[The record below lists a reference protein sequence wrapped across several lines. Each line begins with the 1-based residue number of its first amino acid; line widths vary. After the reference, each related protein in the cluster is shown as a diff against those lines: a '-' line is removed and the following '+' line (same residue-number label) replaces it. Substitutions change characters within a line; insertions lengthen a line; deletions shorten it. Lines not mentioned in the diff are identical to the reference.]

1 MPSVLDRSRQKW
13 YHRRPLLR
21 TAYFT
26 DLQYGSYIA
35 GIFSIVESIFMIT
48 LTVFDVYCLA
58 EASPGSTHYRY
69 FGFSFLFVYS
79 GNQHVRNLLI
89 TVSVISF
96 VISVALLV
104 TSVMMVMALRKLR
117 FLFCTFVSFFMQ
129 KKEAKFR
136 PWLLIM
142 FIFTAWR
149 FFAIIFRSICN
160 DLYYSYHQAVLIIWI
175 LLIAANVFAWLIV
188 YSNYQELTDITKLE
202 DMAKLKLGTL
212 SSLNASRMMRDL
224 IEIMSSRF
232 PAKALRP
239 DSAAVDK
246 LLSFLAYLVEWEVY
260 VAENLRQ
267 AKNEG

>member
-1 MPSVLDRSRQKW
+1 MENNAQER
-13 YHRRPLLR
+13 
-21 TAYFT
+21 
-26 DLQYGSYIA
+26 
-35 GIFSIVESIFMIT
+35 VESIFMIT

-96 VISVALLV
+96 VISIALLV
-104 TSVMMVMALRKLR
+104 TSVMMVMALRK
-117 FLFCTFVSFFMQ
+117 
-129 KKEAKFR
+129 
-136 PWLLIM
+136 
-142 FIFTAWR
+142 
-149 FFAIIFRSICN
+149 

-212 SSLNASRMMRDL
+212 SSLNASRSVSHHSIDSMKNSHSMTPHN
-224 IEIMSSRF
+224 ISFQSTTS
-232 PAKALRP
+232 AKGSLSTA
-239 DSAAVDK
+239 SA
-246 LLSFLAYLVEWEVY
+246 
-260 VAENLRQ
+260 
-267 AKNEG
+267 

>member
-35 GIFSIVESIFMIT
+35 GICSIVESVFMI
-48 LTVFDVYCLA
+48 LLAVFDVYCLA

-96 VISVALLV
+96 VMSVALLI
-104 TSVMMVMALRKLR
+104 TSVMMVMALRKE
-117 FLFCTFVSFFMQ
+117 
-129 KKEAKFR
+129 KEAKFR
-136 PWLLIM
+136 PWLFIM
-142 FIFTAWR
+142 FAFTAWR

-175 LLIAANVFAWLIV
+175 LLIAANAFAWLIV
-188 YSNYQELTDITKLE
+188 YSNYQELTDITRLE

-212 SSLNASRMMRDL
+212 SSLNASRSVSHHSIDSMKNSHSMTPHN
-224 IEIMSSRF
+224 ISFQSTTS
-232 PAKALRP
+232 AKGSLSTA
-239 DSAAVDK
+239 SA
-246 LLSFLAYLVEWEVY
+246 
-260 VAENLRQ
+260 
-267 AKNEG
+267 